1 MAIIQLLHRGRG
13 IIAAWHLRPLWVNPD
28 VAAMRQFVSSV
39 PTAEGLSQL
48 VELRKTHWGL
58 LTGIVRSARSIVG
71 RLNRKVVRRISDE
84 ETL

>member
-13 IIAAWHLRPLWVNPD
+13 TNAAWHLRPLWVNPD

-39 PTAEGLSQL
+39 PTAEGLSQ
-48 VELRKTHWGL
+48 GL
-58 LTGIVRSARSIVG
+58 SCAKLTGAFSPARSARSIVG
-71 RLNRKVVRRISDE
+71 RLNRKVVRRSSDE

>member
-1 MAIIQLLHRGRG
+1 
-13 IIAAWHLRPLWVNPD
+13 
-28 VAAMRQFVSSV
+28 MRQFVSSV